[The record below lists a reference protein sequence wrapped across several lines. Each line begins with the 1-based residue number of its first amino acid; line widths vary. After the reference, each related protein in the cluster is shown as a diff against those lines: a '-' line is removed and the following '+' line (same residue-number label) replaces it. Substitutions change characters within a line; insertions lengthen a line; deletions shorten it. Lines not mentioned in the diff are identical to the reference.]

1 MKKNI
6 RLLVIPC
13 LVCMLALVNHVSI
26 EADTQTTELTM
37 SMESTYT
44 LTVPAKTSIKY
55 GTENTSIGNV
65 SVSGNIS
72 SSSYVEVSALKNDFV
87 CGNKSFSFNLLSAG
101 NEFKSGVWE
110 QSDAANKKAVELLVN
125 IPQATWDTVE
135 SGDYTGSI
143 VFEAE
148 LKTVE

>member
-1 MKKNI
+1 MKKII

-13 LVCMLALVNHVSI
+13 LLCIFVLVKYVNV

-55 GTENTSIGNV
+55 GIENTTIGNV

-72 SSSYVEVSALKNDFV
+72 SDSYVEVSAVKNDFV
-87 CGNKSFSFNLLSAG
+87 CGNKSFSFNLLSDG
-101 NEFKSGVWE
+101 KEFKSGVWE

-135 SGDYTGSI
+135 TGEYTGSI

-148 LKTVE
+148 LKTIE